1 MLGGV
6 RCREADA
13 LEQILKTGPA
23 AQIVHG
29 WIYVQIDEPVRM
41 LFVGSLEAIEGK
53 VVFTETD
60 VDSGEEVWR
69 DVFALGD
76 AGEVVEDL

>member
-1 MLGGV
+1 MLRGV

-13 LEQILKTGPA
+13 LQQILETGLA

-41 LFVGSLEAIEGK
+41 LFVGLLEAIEGK
-53 VVFTETD
+53 L
-60 VDSGEEVWR
+60 SGQSLPPT
-69 DVFALGD
+69 AL
-76 AGEVVEDL
+76 